1 MFWVGLFV
9 GVVAGAMAGI
19 ATMCILTYA
28 KDSDK
33 EATHDSSAQISDDKH
48 ADT

>member
-1 MFWVGLFV
+1 MFWVGLIV
-9 GVVAGAMAGI
+9 GIVAGSLAGI

-33 EATHDSSAQISDDKH
+33 EATHESSAQISDDKH
-48 ADT
+48 T

>member
-9 GVVAGAMAGI
+9 GIVAGSLAGI

-33 EATHDSSAQISDDKH
+33 EATHESSAQISDDKH
-48 ADT
+48 TDT